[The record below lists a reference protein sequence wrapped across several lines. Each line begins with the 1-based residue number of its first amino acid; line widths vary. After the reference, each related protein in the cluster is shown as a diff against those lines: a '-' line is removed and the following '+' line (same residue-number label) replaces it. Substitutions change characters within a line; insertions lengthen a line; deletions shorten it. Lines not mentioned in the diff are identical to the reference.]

1 MRTGNAP
8 FLQSQKGVKVIM
20 CIMLQ
25 NGVPVLQIDAIC
37 TVALAAL
44 MLLLGGFLKA
54 HSSLLQK
61 YCLPVPVI
69 GGFLAMLLVLVC
81 HLAGVLE
88 FDFDKSFLYPF
99 MIAFFTAIGMGV
111 NLKSFQSGVNT
122 GGKLLLVYWATC
134 GIISFCQNCI
144 GLALGHFL
152 DLEPAY
158 ALLASAISMVG
169 GHGAAGAYGSTF
181 VSMGYPAAMEV
192 GAASATLGLI
202 FAVMVGGPLGQ
213 KLIERY
219 QLRPDPEQQET
230 SVESTSGEKPAQ
242 VPLNQAE
249 VYINM
254 VVFLLCM
261 GIGTL
266 VSGGI
271 GCLFHM
277 KFPGYIGGMLA
288 GVVVRFLNEQFHW
301 YRYGVRL
308 IGNTGEMM
316 LNLYLAIA
324 LMTLQVWHLQGI
336 LGSVLL
342 IVLGQ
347 VAFVVLMAYF
357 LMFRVLGSNYDAAI
371 MCAGFCGH
379 GLGAMPSALV
389 NMNVLTEKYG
399 MSQKAFLIVPVVG
412 SCLLDL
418 FYQTHTLILIKLF
431 VQNLT

>member
-1 MRTGNAP
+1 
-8 FLQSQKGVKVIM
+8 M

-99 MIAFFTAIGMGV
+99 MMAFFTAIGMGV

-301 YRYGVRL
+301 YRYGMRL

>member
-1 MRTGNAP
+1 
-8 FLQSQKGVKVIM
+8 M

-25 NGVPVLQIDAIC
+25 HGVPVLQIDAIC

-44 MLLLGGFLKA
+44 LLLLGGFLKA
-54 HSSLLQK
+54 RSSLLQK
-61 YCLPVPVI
+61 YCLPVPVV
-69 GGFLAMLLVLVC
+69 GGFLAMFLVLVC
-81 HLAGVLE
+81 HLTGILE
-88 FDFDKSFLYPF
+88 FNFDKSFLYPF
-99 MIAFFTAIGMGV
+99 MMAFFTAIGMGV

-122 GGKLLLVYWATC
+122 GGKLLLVYWAAC
-134 GIISFCQNCI
+134 GVISLCQNLI
-144 GLALGHFL
+144 GLTLGHFL
-152 DLEPAY
+152 QLEPAY

-213 KLIERY
+213 KLIVRHHLQPE
-219 QLRPDPEQQET
+219 PEQQEA
-230 SVESTSGEKPAQ
+230 SVESAPGEAPAQ
-242 VPLNQAE
+242 VPLSQTE
-249 VYINM
+249 IYTNM

-261 GIGTL
+261 GLGTL
-266 VSGGI
+266 VSEGI
-271 GCLFHM
+271 GCLLHM
-277 KFPGYIGGMLA
+277 KFPGYVGGMLV
-288 GVVVRFLNEQFHW
+288 GVAVRFLNEQFHW

-336 LGSVLL
+336 LGSVFL
-342 IVLGQ
+342 IVLAQ
-347 VAFVVLMAYF
+347 VVFMVLVAYF
-357 LMFRVLGSNYDAAI
+357 LVFRVLGSNYDAAI
-371 MCAGFCGH
+371 MCAGLCGH

>member
-1 MRTGNAP
+1 
-8 FLQSQKGVKVIM
+8 
-20 CIMLQ
+20 
-25 NGVPVLQIDAIC
+25 
-37 TVALAAL
+37 
-44 MLLLGGFLKA
+44 
-54 HSSLLQK
+54 
-61 YCLPVPVI
+61 
-69 GGFLAMLLVLVC
+69 
-81 HLAGVLE
+81 
-88 FDFDKSFLYPF
+88 
-99 MIAFFTAIGMGV
+99 
-111 NLKSFQSGVNT
+111 
-122 GGKLLLVYWATC
+122 
-134 GIISFCQNCI
+134 
-144 GLALGHFL
+144 
-152 DLEPAY
+152 
-158 ALLASAISMVG
+158 MVG

-213 KLIERY
+213 KLIMRY
-219 QLRPDPEQQET
+219 HLRPDPEQQET
-230 SVESTSGEKPAQ
+230 SVESAPGEAPSQ
-242 VPLNQAE
+242 VPLSQTEIYTN
-249 VYINM
+249 I

-261 GIGTL
+261 GLGTL
-266 VSGGI
+266 VSEGI
-271 GCLFHM
+271 GCLLHM
-277 KFPGYIGGMLA
+277 KFPGYVGGMLV
-288 GVVVRFLNEQFHW
+288 GVAVRFLNEQFHW

-336 LGSVLL
+336 LGSVFL
-342 IVLGQ
+342 IVLAQ
-347 VAFVVLMAYF
+347 VVFMVLVAYF
-357 LMFRVLGSNYDAAI
+357 LVFRVLGSNYDAAI
-371 MCAGFCGH
+371 MCAGLCGH